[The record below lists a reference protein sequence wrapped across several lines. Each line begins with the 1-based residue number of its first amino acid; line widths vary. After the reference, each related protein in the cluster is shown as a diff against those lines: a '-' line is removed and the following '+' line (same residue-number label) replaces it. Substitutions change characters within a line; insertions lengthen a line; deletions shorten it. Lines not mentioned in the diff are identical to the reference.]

1 MIGRVTLTIHAF
13 SEVVKRYKVVFFDAY
28 GVLKNSRG
36 IIPGVAETLLWL
48 TRAGHDLYVVT
59 NDASKSPDAM
69 TLSYVHPEYG
79 SLLPSSRIISSGLL
93 AKDFL
98 RSKVRKGSV
107 AYLGKST
114 SAFYIKSA
122 GLEAIPIGVVTPDDA
137 VEALVLLD
145 DEGFD
150 WFNDLNRA
158 LNLIRGSNIPVVV
171 ANTDI
176 SYPVNGNEVA
186 VAVGGLASMLEM
198 IVGKRFIRFGKPD
211 TLMFSYAFACACA
224 NDPTTS
230 KSDVLMVGDTLTT
243 DIYGANAFGID
254 TALVLSGN
262 TSAEAVEVQ
271 ISASGIIPSYV
282 CSSILT

>member
-1 MIGRVTLTIHAF
+1 MTLTHLAF
-13 SEVVKRYKVVFFDAY
+13 SEIVQRYKVIFFDAY

-36 IIPGVAETLLWL
+36 IIQGVAETLLWL

-79 SLLPSSRIISSGLL
+79 SLLPASRMISSGLL

-98 RSKVRKGSV
+98 RSKVRSGCV
-107 AYLGKST
+107 AYLGKPA
-114 SAFYIKSA
+114 SAFYIESA
-122 GLEAIPIGVVTPDDA
+122 GLEPIPVSKATPADAIQ
-137 VEALVLLD
+137 ALVLLD

-150 WFNDLNRA
+150 WYNDLNRT
-158 LNLIRGSNIPVVV
+158 LNLIRRTNIPVVV
-171 ANTDI
+171 ANTDT
-176 SYPVNGNEVA
+176 SYPVSGNEVA

-211 TLMFSYAFACACA
+211 TMMFSYAFACACA
-224 NDPTTS
+224 NDSSIS
-230 KSDVLMVGDTLTT
+230 KSDVLMVGDTLST

-262 TSAEAVEVQ
+262 TTPEDAEVQ
-271 ISASGIIPSYV
+271 ISASGIVPSYV
-282 CSSILT
+282 CASILT

>member
-1 MIGRVTLTIHAF
+1 M
-13 SEVVKRYKVVFFDAY
+13 VKRYKVVFFDAY

-107 AYLGKST
+107 AYLGKPT
-114 SAFYIKSA
+114 SAFYIESA
-122 GLEAIPIGVVTPDDA
+122 GLEAIPIGVVTPNDG
-137 VEALVLLD
+137 VQALVLLD

-150 WFNDLNRA
+150 WFHDLNRA

-271 ISASGIIPSYV
+271 ISASGIIPTYV